1 MFASLLLCYQLPQPK
16 PVQLA
21 CATAKNN
28 ETVDVFHTGSEGI
41 DVVFLS
47 TFWNMLPLL
56 TCPNSN
62 LGFHGSA
69 GEKVKVNKL
78 DSFFV

>member
-41 DVVFLS
+41 DVVFYQHFETCCPFS
-47 TFWNMLPLL
+47 PARIPIWDSMVLL
-56 TCPNSN
+56 
-62 LGFHGSA
+62 
-69 GEKVKVNKL
+69 VKK
-78 DSFFV
+78 